1 MKSLLLFVAAL
12 AVGAPRA
19 ARAQDADSDRTIP
32 DARVP
37 APVKQAFRRLFPN
50 AIVRRYSTEVEGG
63 KRIYEVELLEGGQQR
78 SLDITPDGQVLEVET
93 QLTVS
98 QLPAPVVAAAQ
109 RGGAHIVRAE
119 RAIAGHDTT
128 YELRIQGRRGEL
140 KLRSNGQAVSNHP

>member
-12 AVGAPRA
+12 AVVAPR
-19 ARAQDADSDRTIP
+19 ARAQDGDSDRTIP

-63 KRIYEVELLEGGQQR
+63 KRIYEVELLESGQQR

-93 QLTVS
+93 QLSVA

-140 KLRSNGQAVSNHP
+140 KLGPNGHAVPNHP